1 VSAPPGAAS
10 GDGGQA
16 GVSHSSHWGAF
27 RACTRDGRL
36 TGVEPFPADPEPS
49 PLLTSIPDALTADCR
64 VRQPAVRRGWLE
76 HVQGRAASSH
86 PERRGADEFVEVPW
100 PDAIALVAGE
110 LRRVREQHG
119 NDAILGGSYGW
130 SSAGRFHHAKTQLAR
145 FLNCFG
151 GFTDQR
157 HNYSF
162 AAALALLPHVVGTA
176 SVVGGEV
183 TSWSALHGETQ
194 LWVAFGGLPQKNT
207 QVEAG
212 GIAAHGSTGWLRRL
226 RGRGTRFVNVS
237 PLRDDMPAD
246 LGGQWLAPRPG
257 SDTALML
264 GLAHTLVRHGWHDSA
279 FLARYCEGYPRFERY
294 LLGADDGE
302 PKTAAWAAAL
312 TGLEPDVI
320 ESLARDMA
328 EHRTFISTTWSL
340 QRADHGEQ
348 PYWMTITLAAMLG
361 QIGLRGGGFGFGFGN
376 SAGIGNPRLP
386 FAAPALPTGP
396 NLAASWIPVARMAD
410 LLLNPGGD
418 YDFNGERRRYPD
430 IRLVYWAGGNPFHH
444 HQDLNR
450 LIAAW
455 RRPETIVIHEPWW
468 TASARHADIVL
479 PATTTLER
487 NDIGA
492 ASRDRWLM
500 AMKQAVPPMHGARND
515 YDIFT
520 DLAAAL
526 GIRDGFTLGRDEM
539 GWIRAL
545 YEEVSDR
552 AAAADLALPG
562 FAEFWAEGGTEISH
576 DGELVLFADFRA
588 DPDTHPLRTPSGRI
602 EIFSETVAGFGYD
615 DCPGYPC
622 WLPPEEWLGSELA
635 GRYPL
640 HLLSNQPRSRLHGQL
655 DMARVSQATK
665 IDGREPCR
673 MNPADAAA
681 RGITAGDVIVLANDR
696 GACLA
701 GAVVTDAVRAGVV
714 QMSTGAW
721 YNPLEPGQTG
731 SLDKHGNPNVL
742 TRDHGTSRL
751 GQGPSAQS
759 VLVEISRFEGT
770 LPPVTA
776 FTQPLMRPGPAA
788 KPSAPKTEESR

>member
-1 VSAPPGAAS
+1 MTPDDNPIIGWTGPAGLYTAAGFSGHGMCIAPGIAGPAAAEILGADAGPGLDLGLYRPERFRVRGRAPARGHVAERAARRIRPV
-10 GDGGQA
+10 GCPGNGGGPVTGPPA
-16 GVSHSSHWGAF
+16 GRGPARVSHSSHWGAF
-27 RACTRDGRL
+27 HACTQDGQL
-36 TGVEPFPADPEPS
+36 TGVEPFPTDPEPS

-64 VRQPAVRRGWLE
+64 VRQPAVRRSWLE
-76 HVQGRAASSH
+76 GVQAGAPGSH
-86 PERRGADEFVEVPW
+86 PGRRGADEFVEVPW

-151 GFTDQR
+151 GFTDQK

-183 TSWSALHGETQ
+183 TSWSALHGQTQ

-212 GIAAHGSTGWLRRL
+212 GIAAHGSTGWLRRM
-226 RGRGTRFVNVS
+226 RDSGTRFVNVS

-246 LGGQWLAPRPG
+246 LGGQWLALRPG

-264 GLAHTLVRHGWHDSA
+264 GLAHTLVRHGWHDPA
-279 FLARYCEGYPRFERY
+279 FLARYCAGYPRFERY

-302 PKTAAWAAAL
+302 PKTAAWAAAI
-312 TGLEPDVI
+312 TGLAPDAI

-396 NLAASWIPVARMAD
+396 NPAASWIPVARMAD

-539 GWIRAL
+539 SWIRAL
-545 YEEVSDR
+545 YEGVRQR
-552 AAAADLALPG
+552 AAAADLALPE
-562 FAEFWAEGGTEISH
+562 FAEFWAGGGTEISH
-576 DGELVLFADFRA
+576 DGELVLFADFRVRPGRPSA
-588 DPDTHPLRTPSGRI
+588 AHAVWPHRDLQRDRGRLRLRRLPGLPLLAAAEGMAGQRAGR
-602 EIFSETVAGFGYD
+602 
-615 DCPGYPC
+615 P
-622 WLPPEEWLGSELA
+622 LPPAPAVQPAALA
-635 GRYPL
+635 PARPAG
-640 HLLSNQPRSRLHGQL
+640 HG
-655 DMARVSQATK
+655 
-665 IDGREPCR
+665 
-673 MNPADAAA
+673 
-681 RGITAGDVIVLANDR
+681 
-696 GACLA
+696 
-701 GAVVTDAVRAGVV
+701 
-714 QMSTGAW
+714 
-721 YNPLEPGQTG
+721 PGQPG
-731 SLDKHGNPNVL
+731 DQDRRP
-742 TRDHGTSRL
+742 
-751 GQGPSAQS
+751 
-759 VLVEISRFEGT
+759 GT
-770 LPPVTA
+770 LPDEP
-776 FTQPLMRPGPAA
+776 R
-788 KPSAPKTEESR
+788 